1 MILDQYLFIGHKFKG
16 NYLDCGSMKGYIKS
30 GIEISKLWEFAL

>member
-1 MILDQYLFIGHKFKG
+1 MILDQNLFIGHKFKG

-30 GIEISKLWEFAL
+30 GIEISKLWKFAW